1 MDNNIEKKL
10 LKELARF
17 KQIGYNSDNLH
28 EQTGFV
34 GGSMGSHVERLAN
47 RFNIDMTEQEDIEE
61 PEAVD
66 DDAVPADIG
75 GDVELGGEEVATDV
89 GGEEEV
95 VTDVEGEEGGEEIA
109 MDDIDTEEPATDT
122 SATELDVTDLVNK
135 DDEISDELTNQTDI
149 LSKNTESL
157 NDLMS
162 KLGDLEGHLTSMDDM
177 VNKISD
183 LENKIESLRP
193 KTPKEQLELR
203 KYDSGPFNNTLS
215 DFFVDKQEVFDKT
228 GKKEYILTPEDIEDY
243 NESDIRQSF
252 QAAPEPTTGLYTPGS
267 LS

>member
-17 KQIGYNSDNLH
+17 KQIGYNSDNLQ

-34 GGSMGSHVERLAN
+34 DGSMGSHVERLAK
-47 RFNIDMTEQEDIEE
+47 RFNIDMSEQEDIE
-61 PEAVD
+61 
-66 DDAVPADIG
+66 G
-75 GDVELGGEEVATDV
+75 GAELGGEVADV
-89 GGEEEV
+89 GGEEV

-109 MDDIDTEEPATDT
+109 VDDIDTEELATDT
-122 SATELDVTDLVNK
+122 SSTEVDVTDLVNK

-162 KLGDLEGHLTSMDDM
+162 KLGDLEGHLSSMDDM

-193 KTPKEQLELR
+193 KTPKEKLELR

-215 DFFVDKQEVFDKT
+215 DFFTDKEEVFDKT
-228 GKKEYILTPEDIEDY
+228 GKKQYILTPEDIENY
-243 NESDIRQSF
+243 NESDIKQSF

-267 LS
+267 VS

>member
-17 KQIGYNSDNLH
+17 KQIGYNSDNLQ

-34 GGSMGSHVERLAN
+34 DGSMGSHVERLAK
-47 RFNIDMTEQEDIEE
+47 RFNIDMSEQEDIEE
-61 PEAVD
+61 PELED
-66 DDAVPADIG
+66 EVPADIG
-75 GDVELGGEEVATDV
+75 GGAELGGEVADV
-89 GGEEEV
+89 G
-95 VTDVEGEEGGEEIA
+95 GEEGGEEIA
-109 MDDIDTEEPATDT
+109 VDDIDTEELATDT
-122 SATELDVTDLVNK
+122 SSTEVDVTDLVNK

-162 KLGDLEGHLTSMDDM
+162 KLGDLEGHLSSMDDM

-193 KTPKEQLELR
+193 KTPKE
-203 KYDSGPFNNTLS
+203 K
-215 DFFVDKQEVFDKT
+215 
-228 GKKEYILTPEDIEDY
+228 I
-243 NESDIRQSF
+243 
-252 QAAPEPTTGLYTPGS
+252 
-267 LS
+267 

>member
-17 KQIGYNSDNLH
+17 KQIGYNSDNLQ

-34 GGSMGSHVERLAN
+34 DGSMGSHVERLAK
-47 RFNIDMTEQEDIEE
+47 RFNIDMSEQEDIEE
-61 PEAVD
+61 PELED
-66 DDAVPADIG
+66 EVPADIG
-75 GDVELGGEEVATDV
+75 GGAELGGEVADV
-89 GGEEEV
+89 GGEEV

-109 MDDIDTEEPATDT
+109 VDDIDTEELATDT
-122 SATELDVTDLVNK
+122 SSTEVDVTDLVNK

-193 KTPKEQLELR
+193 KTPKEKLELR

-215 DFFVDKQEVFDKT
+215 DFFTDKEEVFDKT
-228 GKKEYILTPEDIEDY
+228 GKKQYILTPEDIENY
-243 NESDIRQSF
+243 NESDIKQSF

-267 LS
+267 VS